1 MTRIEKREEEVRSL
15 SAREL
20 ATFRAW
26 FSDFDATQWDR
37 QFESDADVGR
47 LDALADAAL
56 ADHAAGRSRK
66 L

>member
-1 MTRIEKREEEVRSL
+1 MTNIEKLEEEVRNL

-26 FSDFDATQWDR
+26 FSTFDAAQWDR
-37 QFESDADVGR
+37 QFEVDTDAGR

-56 ADHAAGRSRK
+56 EDHAAGRSRK